1 MVNLSAG
8 FFKPFVIIL
17 SIIILPG
24 ALGCYVMA
32 FLDFRAELVVIS
44 AVLCIIYIASVFLTY
59 RLSRKKEY
67 YLSFADGALE
77 ICYPNIDKSGVLRLE
92 ADEVVKIEYYKL
104 SSLKAWCMLHN
115 CICPQCVFITYIKN
129 GIQLCKHIG
138 YARCESIEG
147 LCRDADIALF
157 VK

>member
-24 ALGCYVMA
+24 ALGCCVLA

-77 ICYPNIDKSGVLRLE
+77 ICYPNIDKRGVLRLE
-92 ADEVVKIEYYKL
+92 ADEVVKLEYYKL

-138 YARCESIEG
+138 YARLESIEG
-147 LCRDADIALF
+147 FCRDADIALF